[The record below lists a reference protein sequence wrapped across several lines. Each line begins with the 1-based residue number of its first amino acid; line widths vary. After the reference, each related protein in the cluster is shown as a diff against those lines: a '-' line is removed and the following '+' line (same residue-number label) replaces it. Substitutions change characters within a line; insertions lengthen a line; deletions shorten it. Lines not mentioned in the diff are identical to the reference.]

1 MRTNPPLIP
10 LPQSPLSPSES
21 KHSFYFLL
29 YTRTVSNINTQVVNV
44 SLSPV
49 NFDPLASGLWALGR
63 FGHGHHPPAADVK
76 LSVTVQ
82 VVLLAFNST
91 F

>member
-1 MRTNPPLIP
+1 M
-10 LPQSPLSPSES
+10 
-21 KHSFYFLL
+21 
-29 YTRTVSNINTQVVNV
+29 SNINTQVVNV

-49 NFDPLASGLWALGR
+49 NFDPLASGLWALGW
-63 FGHGHHPPAADVK
+63 FGHGHPPPPPPAAEVK

-82 VVLLAFNST
+82 VVLLAFNFT

>member
-1 MRTNPPLIP
+1 MW
-10 LPQSPLSPSES
+10 
-21 KHSFYFLL
+21 
-29 YTRTVSNINTQVVNV
+29 NINTQVVNV

-49 NFDPLASGLWALGR
+49 NFDPLASGLWALGW
-63 FGHGHHPPAADVK
+63 FGHGHPPPPAADVK